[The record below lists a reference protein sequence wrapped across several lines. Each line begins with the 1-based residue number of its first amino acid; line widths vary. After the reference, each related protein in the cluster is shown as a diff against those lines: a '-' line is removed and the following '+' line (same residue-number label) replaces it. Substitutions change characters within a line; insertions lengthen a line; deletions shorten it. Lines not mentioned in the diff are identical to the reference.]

1 MLQMS
6 NPCKCIAK
14 SPHAAIPRY
23 WFDIVLLTPIY
34 LPDYAGV
41 LIDYAAQFTLTPE
54 AQKTSLPKHRQRS
67 VGLTVP
73 QNALVPRSGFVQ
85 SGKSQPI
92 GELVLYQN
100 SQILT
105 HHAGASYPELR
116 LK

>member
-92 GELVLYQN
+92 GELVL
-100 SQILT
+100 SMRT
-105 HHAGASYPELR
+105 GS
-116 LK
+116 